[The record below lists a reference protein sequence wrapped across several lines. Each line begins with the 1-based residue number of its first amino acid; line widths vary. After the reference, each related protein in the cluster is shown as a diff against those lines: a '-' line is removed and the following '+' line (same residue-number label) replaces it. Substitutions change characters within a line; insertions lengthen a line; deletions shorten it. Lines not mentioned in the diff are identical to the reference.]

1 MSKPSTASE
10 MGMRAAKALR
20 ADLVVVAQRWTDEGL
35 AQFIDREY
43 APLIEAAAGLPH
55 TIDGVPVLPG
65 MKVWRIG
72 DLWLEDDE
80 ASGKFDC
87 GIKVENVRMVPN
99 NRRDGIKW
107 RVELEGCP
115 SDELYAPHDLY
126 SSWDALRSALSETT
140 KPAEEREGL

>member
-10 MGMRAAKALR
+10 MGKRAAEAIAEGFAIDGAYA
-20 ADLVVVAQRWTDEGL
+20 ADIAQI
-35 AQFIDREY
+35 IDREY
-43 APLIEAAAGLPH
+43 APLIEAAKGMPH

-80 ASGKFDC
+80 SSGKFDC

-140 KPAEEREGL
+140 KPAEEREA